1 MKSLALLVKP
11 PLEEGE
17 SVWWSR
23 KVVSRRMP
31 ALGSEL
37 IMAGGGIE
45 PLTNLILSHSFCM
58 ALRWLAF
65 VFQLVGCLT
74 HFPSMSLSPN

>member
-1 MKSLALLVKP
+1 
-11 PLEEGE
+11 
-17 SVWWSR
+17 
-23 KVVSRRMP
+23 MP

-37 IMAGGGIE
+37 IVAGGGTE
-45 PLTNLILSHSFCM
+45 SDKPHLVSQFLHGLEM
-58 ALRWLAF
+58 VGF